1 MHLSSWFMAPG
12 TLQREILQTRPFA
25 SSAEEAALGL
35 LRTSDVLRRFLGDV
49 AQPRG
54 ITLQQYN
61 VLRILRGAGPEGLP
75 TLEIGARMIEE
86 APGITRLLD
95 RLERKALVE
104 RHRCP
109 KDARRVLCRITRAGL
124 KLLQELDRPMRRASD
139 AFFSPLRGP
148 EARRLIRFLDD
159 VRSPLTQG
167 GHSK

>member
-1 MHLSSWFMAPG
+1 MATG
-12 TLQREILQTRPFA
+12 ALQREILQTRPF
-25 SSAEEAALGL
+25 SSPAEEAALGL
-35 LRTSDVLRRFLGDV
+35 LRTSDLLRRFLADV
-49 AQPRG
+49 ALPHG

-75 TLEIGARMIEE
+75 TLEIGARMIEA
-86 APGITRLLD
+86 APGITRLLG

-109 KDARRVLCRITRAGL
+109 KDARRVLCRIRRAGL
-124 KLLQELDRPMRRASD
+124 KLLQELDRPMRRAIA
-139 AFFSPLRGP
+139 AFFAPLRGD

-159 VRSPLTQG
+159 VRSPLTQLRPALTEG